1 MNALDDL
8 FKNAGFDMRYNYI
21 DELCAAFLIKDAE
34 KKLEKIVGLIDVEV
48 KKLSIPNT
56 SERRHTEI
64 VADLL
69 SDYTKLAFESA
80 VNIRELLDGGIG
92 THEDDVNFEVFAY
105 QVNKISRK
113 AVDAGLVK
121 KTGAARTNRLKPKN
135 FTQQT
140 SLFFGDKK

>member
-1 MNALDDL
+1 MEFACGGFNHRNGAL
-8 FKNAGFDMRYNYI
+8 NSVGFVER
-21 DELCAAFLIKDAE
+21 LR
-34 KKLEKIVGLIDVEV
+34 LIDVEV

-92 THEDDVNFEVFAY
+92 THEDDVDFKVFAY
-105 QVNKISRK
+105 QVKKIARQ

-135 FTQQT
+135 FTKQMT
-140 SLFFGDKK
+140 FFGDEK